1 MRKHSSNFGAE
12 CCGVLTY
19 QQAAIQTVET
29 NAFAHI
35 LQVSS
40 FLAADGH
47 CMYMSLLICQ
57 LLTPTGL
64 KISFRKQA

>member
-1 MRKHSSNFGAE
+1 ME

-19 QQAAIQTVET
+19 QQAVIQRVET
-29 NAFAHI
+29 NVFAHI
-35 LQVSS
+35 LQMSS

-47 CMYMSLLICQ
+47 RMYVYLLIGW

-64 KISFRKQA
+64 KISFGKQA